1 MERATLNFTW
11 IPPYKYGY
19 IKCHMSKNNKM
30 ISQKNK
36 RDRTRDAEK
45 FAHWMDSR
53 FKIPG
58 TDIRF
63 GIDPIISLVPG
74 AGDWLSGVLACYFIL
89 LGVKAGVAKSVLFRM
104 GTNIF
109 IDILIGSIPIIGDIF
124 DVGWKANKRNAG
136 LLQQYQS
143 NRRGTETQSKVVLWT
158 IAVVLFLVII
168 ALLVMLGWLLV
179 WLIGLIV

>member
-1 MERATLNFTW
+1 
-11 IPPYKYGY
+11 
-19 IKCHMSKNNKM
+19 M

-36 RDRTRDAEK
+36 RDPSRDADN
-45 FAHWMDSR
+45 FAHWLDDR

-74 AGDWLSGVLACYFIL
+74 AGDWLSGLLACYFIII
-89 LGVKAGVAKSVLFRM
+89 GVRAGVSKSVLFRM

-109 IDILIGSIPIIGDIF
+109 VDILIGSIPVIGDIF
-124 DVGWKANKRNAG
+124 DVGWKANKKNAALVQRYQENRNQA
-136 LLQQYQS
+136 
-143 NRRGTETQSKVVLWT
+143 EMQSKVVLWG
-158 IAVVLFLVII
+158 IAFVLFLVLV